1 MSYKQSKEIEALVQ
15 TIADKNFEIQEL
27 ERIIKTGYKIND
39 DGWYN

>member
-1 MSYKQSKEIEALVQ
+1 MSYKQGKEIENLLK
-15 TIADKNFEIQEL
+15 TIGDKNFEIQEL